1 MEGILETEVEHS
13 PRTNES
19 LVVHR
24 WRAERLRDLGLPRLI
39 AEAFADA
46 VDWREVAPLVERGC
60 PPLLALEIVR

>member
-1 MEGILETEVEHS
+1 METILETEVRHQ
-13 PRTNES
+13 PRTSES
-19 LVVHR
+19 ALVHR

-39 AEAFADA
+39 AEAFADD